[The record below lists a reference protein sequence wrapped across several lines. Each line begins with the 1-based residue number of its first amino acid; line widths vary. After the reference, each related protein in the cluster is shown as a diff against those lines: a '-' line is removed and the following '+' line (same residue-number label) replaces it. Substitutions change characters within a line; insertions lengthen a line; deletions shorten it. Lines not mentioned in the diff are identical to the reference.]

1 MAATEGL
8 AMLSQLLYADAPVC
22 LIPFTTGGG
31 SNMRRFPMLCV
42 LALIPL
48 LAMPG
53 LPAPSQAQGLT
64 GSTDFRGRV
73 GYSAEDIAQALFPQ
87 ETSAPRTRGIGPPPT
102 RPSMPAQRPAVTLNV
117 LFGSNSDVIPPASY
131 AEIDKLGTLLGW
143 PQYTD
148 YRIQL
153 EGHTDS
159 QGSARKNQA
168 LSEKRVQN
176 IKAYLVQHFHLA
188 PERILAVGYGSA
200 KPIAANDTPDG
211 RSQNRRV
218 EVVNLGRL

>member
-1 MAATEGL
+1 
-8 AMLSQLLYADAPVC
+8 
-22 LIPFTTGGG
+22 
-31 SNMRRFPMLCV
+31 MRWFPMLCI
-42 LALIPL
+42 LALMPL
-48 LAMPG
+48 LAMLA
-53 LPAPSQAQGLT
+53 LPAPSQAQEIA

-73 GYSAEDIAQALFPQ
+73 GYSVEDIAQALFPQ

-102 RPSMPAQRPAVTLNV
+102 RPSMAAPRPAVTLNV
-117 LFGSNSDVIPPASY
+117 LFGSNSDAIPSASY
-131 AEIDKLGTLLGW
+131 AEIDKLGTLLSW

-176 IKAYLVQHFHLA
+176 IKTYLVQHFRLA

-200 KPIAANDTPDG
+200 RPIATNDTPDG

-218 EVVNLGRL
+218 EVVNLGRMQ

>member
-1 MAATEGL
+1 M
-8 AMLSQLLYADAPVC
+8 C
-22 LIPFTTGGG
+22 W
-31 SNMRRFPMLCV
+31 FPMLCI
-42 LALIPL
+42 LTLMPL
-48 LAMPG
+48 LAMLA
-53 LPAPSQAQGLT
+53 LPAPSQAQGIA

-73 GYSAEDIAQALFPQ
+73 GYSVEDIAQALFPQ

-102 RPSMPAQRPAVTLNV
+102 RPSMAAPRPAVTLNV
-117 LFGSNSDVIPPASY
+117 LFGSNSDAIPSASY
-131 AEIDKLGTLLGW
+131 AEIDKLGTLLSW

-176 IKAYLVQHFHLA
+176 IKTYLVQHFRLA
-188 PERILAVGYGSA
+188 PERILAVGYGSTR
-200 KPIAANDTPDG
+200 PIAANDTPDG

-218 EVVNLGRL
+218 EVVNLGRMQ

>member
-1 MAATEGL
+1 
-8 AMLSQLLYADAPVC
+8 
-22 LIPFTTGGG
+22 
-31 SNMRRFPMLCV
+31 MRRFPMLCV
-42 LALIPL
+42 LALMPL
-48 LAMPG
+48 LAMLG
-53 LPAPSQAQGLT
+53 LPAPSQAQELT

-73 GYSAEDIAQALFPQ
+73 GYSVEDIAQALFPQ
-87 ETSAPRTRGIGPPPT
+87 ETSAPRTRGIGPPPA
-102 RPSMPAQRPAVTLNV
+102 RPSMSAPRPAVTLNV
-117 LFGSNSDVIPPASY
+117 LFGSNSDAIPPASY
-131 AEIDKLGTLLGW
+131 AEIDKLGTLLSW

-176 IKAYLVQHFHLA
+176 IKAYLVQHFHLT

-200 KPIAANDTPDG
+200 KPLASNDTPEG

-218 EVVNLGRL
+218 EVVNLGRM

>member
-1 MAATEGL
+1 
-8 AMLSQLLYADAPVC
+8 
-22 LIPFTTGGG
+22 
-31 SNMRRFPMLCV
+31 MRWFPMLCI
-42 LALIPL
+42 LALMPL
-48 LAMPG
+48 LAMLA
-53 LPAPSQAQGLT
+53 LPAPSQAQGIA

-73 GYSAEDIAQALFPQ
+73 DYSVEDIAQALFPQ

-102 RPSMPAQRPAVTLNV
+102 RPSMAAPRPAVTLNV
-117 LFGSNSDVIPPASY
+117 LFGSNSDAIPSASY
-131 AEIDKLGTLLGW
+131 AEIDKLGTLLSW

-176 IKAYLVQHFHLA
+176 IKTYLVQHFRLA
-188 PERILAVGYGSA
+188 PERILAVGYGSTR
-200 KPIAANDTPDG
+200 PIAANDTPDG

-218 EVVNLGRL
+218 EVVNLGRMQ

>member
-1 MAATEGL
+1 
-8 AMLSQLLYADAPVC
+8 
-22 LIPFTTGGG
+22 
-31 SNMRRFPMLCV
+31 MRWFPMLCI
-42 LALIPL
+42 LALMPL
-48 LAMPG
+48 LAMLA
-53 LPAPSQAQGLT
+53 LPAPSQAQGIA

-73 GYSAEDIAQALFPQ
+73 GYSVEDIAQALFPQ

-102 RPSMPAQRPAVTLNV
+102 RPSMAAPRPAVTLNV
-117 LFGSNSDVIPPASY
+117 LFGSNSDAIPSASY
-131 AEIDKLGTLLGW
+131 AEIDKLGTLLSW

-176 IKAYLVQHFHLA
+176 IKTYLVQHFRLA

-200 KPIAANDTPDG
+200 RPIATNDTPDG

-218 EVVNLGRL
+218 EVVNVGRMQ

>member
-1 MAATEGL
+1 
-8 AMLSQLLYADAPVC
+8 
-22 LIPFTTGGG
+22 
-31 SNMRRFPMLCV
+31 MRWFPMLCI
-42 LALIPL
+42 LALMPL
-48 LAMPG
+48 LAMLA
-53 LPAPSQAQGLT
+53 LPAPSQAQGIA

-73 GYSAEDIAQALFPQ
+73 GYSVEDIAQALFPQ
-87 ETSAPRTRGIGPPPT
+87 ETAAPRTRGIGPPP
-102 RPSMPAQRPAVTLNV
+102 RPSMAAPRPAVTLNV
-117 LFGSNSDVIPPASY
+117 LFGSNSDAIPSASY
-131 AEIDKLGTLLGW
+131 AEIDKLGTLLSW

-176 IKAYLVQHFHLA
+176 IKTYLVQHFRLA

-200 KPIAANDTPDG
+200 RPIATNDTPDG

-218 EVVNLGRL
+218 EVVNVGRMQ

>member
-1 MAATEGL
+1 
-8 AMLSQLLYADAPVC
+8 
-22 LIPFTTGGG
+22 
-31 SNMRRFPMLCV
+31 MRWFPMLCI
-42 LALIPL
+42 LALMPL
-48 LAMPG
+48 LAMLA
-53 LPAPSQAQGLT
+53 LPAPSQAQGIA

-73 GYSAEDIAQALFPQ
+73 GYSVEDIAQALFPQ
-87 ETSAPRTRGIGPPPT
+87 ETSAPRTRGIGPPP
-102 RPSMPAQRPAVTLNV
+102 RPSMAAPRPAVTLNV
-117 LFGSNSDVIPPASY
+117 LFGSNSDAIPSASY
-131 AEIDKLGTLLGW
+131 AEIDKLGTLLSW

-168 LSEKRVQN
+168 LR
-176 IKAYLVQHFHLA
+176 KACPEYQDLPRPTLPPR

-200 KPIAANDTPDG
+200 RPIATNDTPDG

-218 EVVNLGRL
+218 EVVNLGRMQ

>member
-1 MAATEGL
+1 
-8 AMLSQLLYADAPVC
+8 
-22 LIPFTTGGG
+22 
-31 SNMRRFPMLCV
+31 MRCFPMLGV
-42 LALIPL
+42 LALLTL
-48 LAMPG
+48 LAVPG
-53 LPAPSQAQGLT
+53 PPAPSQAQEIT
-64 GSTDFRGRV
+64 GSTDFRGRAS
-73 GYSAEDIAQALFPQ
+73 YSAEDIAQALFPQ

-102 RPSMPAQRPAVTLNV
+102 RPSMPTQHPAVTLNV

-131 AEIDKLGTLLGW
+131 AEIDKLGTLLSW
-143 PQYTD
+143 PQYAD
-148 YRIQL
+148 YRVQL

-188 PERILAVGYGSA
+188 PERILAVGYGST
-200 KPIAANDTPDG
+200 KPIASNDTPEG

-218 EVVNLGRL
+218 EVVNLGRM